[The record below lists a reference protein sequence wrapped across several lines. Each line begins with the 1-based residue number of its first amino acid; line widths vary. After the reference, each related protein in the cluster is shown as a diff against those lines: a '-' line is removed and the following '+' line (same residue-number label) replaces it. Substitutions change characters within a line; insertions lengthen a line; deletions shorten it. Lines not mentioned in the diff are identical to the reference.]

1 MVNPAAELDKA
12 IKRLGSQTA
21 VAKLAGV
28 SIAYIND
35 IKQGRRDIGG
45 AASVLDAL
53 GIEKV
58 VTYKRKAKP

>member
-1 MVNPAAELDKA
+1 MIDPLIELDKA

-21 VAKLAGV
+21 VAKMADV
-28 SIAYIND
+28 SLAYIND
-35 IKQGRRDIGG
+35 IKQGRREPGK
-45 AASVLDAL
+45 SVLDAL